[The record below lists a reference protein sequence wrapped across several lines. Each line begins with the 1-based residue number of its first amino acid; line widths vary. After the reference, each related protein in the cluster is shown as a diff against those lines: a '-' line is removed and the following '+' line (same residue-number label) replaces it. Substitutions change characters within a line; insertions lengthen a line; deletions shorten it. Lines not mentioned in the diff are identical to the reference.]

1 MAGVGLKKTRAF
13 LIFPE
18 TMMAL
23 TWVAFDDHCPCCDTV
38 CDPCCQTCRQAMAP
52 PAQVYLIVQVYLIA
66 DVQSIVRVMSPP
78 LIKLENSP

>member
-1 MAGVGLKKTRAF
+1 MAGVGLKKTRAS

-23 TWVAFDDHCPCCDTV
+23 AWVAFDDRCPCCDTV

-52 PAQVYLIVQVYLIA
+52 PAQVYLIA
-66 DVQSIVRVMSPP
+66 DVQGIVRVMSPP